1 LNSLIFPCMIR
12 NKFVFRELEDWS
24 PSRLDGINADV
35 ERLYRWSYCEF
46 LKETGMKIKVPQL
59 TIATAIVFC
68 HRYFALN
75 SHKSVKNDRFM
86 IATACLFLAGKVEE
100 TPKSLKDIVKAAFQ
114 VQYRNEKVN
123 ISKVNDYFEIQRENI
138 LCAERILLHALEFDF
153 NVEHS
158 YKYLLAIVK
167 KMSKLGLVKEGNTRE
182 LAQVA
187 WNFANDRK
195 ITFISFK
202 ILLICCSTSA

>member
-1 LNSLIFPCMIR
+1 
-12 NKFVFRELEDWS
+12 V
-24 PSRLDGINADV
+24 
-35 ERLYRWSYCEF
+35 
-46 LKETGMKIKVPQL
+46 
-59 TIATAIVFC
+59 
-68 HRYFALN
+68 
-75 SHKSVKNDRFM
+75 

-114 VQYRNEKVN
+114 VQYRNENVN
-123 ISKVNDYFEIQRENI
+123 ISKVIALFYCVRKVSKFKTLSLQDYFEIQRENI

-167 KMSKLGLVKEGNTRE
+167 RMSKLGLVKEGNTRE

-195 ITFISFK
+195 ITFIFSK
-202 ILLICCSTSA
+202 IFLRNCLISA

>member
-1 LNSLIFPCMIR
+1 V
-12 NKFVFRELEDWS
+12 KFQCL
-24 PSRLDGINADV
+24 
-35 ERLYRWSYCEF
+35 
-46 LKETGMKIKVPQL
+46 
-59 TIATAIVFC
+59 
-68 HRYFALN
+68 
-75 SHKSVKNDRFM
+75 
-86 IATACLFLAGKVEE
+86 LFL
-100 TPKSLKDIVKAAFQ
+100 Q
-114 VQYRNEKVN
+114 
-123 ISKVNDYFEIQRENI
+123 DYFEIQRENI